1 MARFL
6 EIGDVPMRQSSG
18 VRRGFRSVR
27 WFTGFRAKNDTSI
40 YAVKLMLR
48 RLIRTSRFVN
58 EVCVEY
64 GNCLSQQV
72 G

>member
-1 MARFL
+1 
-6 EIGDVPMRQSSG
+6 MRQSSG
-18 VRRGFRSVR
+18 VRRGFHSVW
-27 WFTGFRAKNDTSI
+27 WFTGFRTENDTSI
-40 YAVKLMLR
+40 YAVELRLR

-64 GNCLSQQV
+64 GNCLFQQV